1 MIDDIKIN
9 AHSSIKFSAGAVL
22 YFDPFHIS
30 EKSSDADII
39 FVTHDHYDHFSPE
52 DIEKIV
58 KDDTV
63 FVAPRSTADLIR
75 QNFAIPDDRIFSC
88 APGDSFEV
96 KGIAVE
102 AVAAYNPN
110 KPQFHPKKNNWVGY
124 VVTIGGCRYYICGD
138 MDITAE
144 GSAVSCD
151 VVLVPCGG
159 TYTMNVEEAAE
170 LVGRLSPK
178 IAIPTHYGD
187 IVGDISCGR
196 AFEAACSKTAPDT
209 KVVLKIA
216 Q

>member
-1 MIDDIKIN
+1 MNPHTANPYMFILKADPARYIQTPSAAVVALIKAAEGGIAILWLFRLIDYMKQL
-9 AHSSIKFSAGAVL
+9 FSGKAGAL
-22 YFDPFHIS
+22 PL
-30 EKSSDADII
+30 EI
-39 FVTHDHYDHFSPE
+39 FGTLLPKE
-52 DIEKIV
+52 IV
-58 KDDTV
+58 K
-63 FVAPRSTADLIR
+63 LIIPGT
-75 QNFAIPDDRIFSC
+75 IPDGGVMGKVLCWVVAVTISVILIC
-88 APGDSFEV
+88 L
-96 KGIAVE
+96 AVE

-187 IVGDISCGR
+187 IVGDISCG
-196 AFEAACSKTAPDT
+196 
-209 KVVLKIA
+209 
-216 Q
+216 